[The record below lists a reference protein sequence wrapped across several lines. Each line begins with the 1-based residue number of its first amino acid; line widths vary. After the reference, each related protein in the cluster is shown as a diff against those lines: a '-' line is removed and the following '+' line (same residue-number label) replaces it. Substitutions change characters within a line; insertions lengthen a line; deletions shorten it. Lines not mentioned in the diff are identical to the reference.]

1 MNPDMSGALMG
12 EEVGGDL
19 DAGMFDEPE
28 EESGMELGAGDETDL
43 DELFAADAQA
53 VFPDMDD
60 TQLLNLQK
68 LIDAR
73 IDAKYGPDMGGD
85 IGEGLPEGDLGL

>member
-12 EEVGGDL
+12 EEMSGDL
-19 DAGMFDEPE
+19 GLGAEEPGMFDEAE
-28 EESGMELGAGDETDL
+28 GAGLELGAGADGEL

-53 VFPDMDD
+53 LFPDFDD
-60 TQLLNLQK
+60 AQLANLQR

-85 IGEGLPEGDLGL
+85 IGEAL

>member
-12 EEVGGDL
+12 EEVGGDMGL
-19 DAGMFDEPE
+19 GGEGAEPAGMFDDAG
-28 EESGMELGAGDETDL
+28 GMELGAGDETEL

-53 VFPDMDD
+53 LFPDFDD
-60 TQLLNLQK
+60 AQLGSLQK

-73 IDAKYGPDMGGD
+73 IDAKYGQDMGGD
-85 IGEGLPEGDLGL
+85 IGEAL

>member
-1 MNPDMSGALMG
+1 MNDPKMADALMG
-12 EEVGGDL
+12 EEMGGDMFGAPEE
-19 DAGMFDEPE
+19 AGMFDEAE
-28 EESGMELGAGDETDL
+28 GAGLELGAGAEGEL

-53 VFPDMDD
+53 LFPDFDD
-60 TQLLNLQK
+60 AQLANLQR

-85 IGEGLPEGDLGL
+85 IGEAL

>member
-1 MNPDMSGALMG
+1 MSPDMSGALMG

-19 DAGMFDEPE
+19 DLGGEEPGMFDDAG
-28 EESGMELGAGDETDL
+28 GMELGAGEADEL

-53 VFPDMDD
+53 LFPDFDD
-60 TQLLNLQK
+60 SQLANLQR

-85 IGEGLPEGDLGL
+85 IGEAL

>member
-12 EEVGGDL
+12 EEMSGEL
-19 DAGMFDEPE
+19 APEPGMFDEAE
-28 EESGMELGAGDETDL
+28 GGGLELGAGGEGEL

-53 VFPDMDD
+53 LFPDFDD
-60 TQLLNLQK
+60 SQLSSLQR

-85 IGEGLPEGDLGL
+85 IGEAL